1 MKSFVNAVEH
11 SLPTNR
17 LDFFGKGG
25 LLMTSKP
32 YYILLAIIV
41 LANFTIWTNAWLTMI
56 IIYAILPLLD

>member
-1 MKSFVNAVEH
+1 
-11 SLPTNR
+11 
-17 LDFFGKGG
+17 
-25 LLMTSKP
+25 MTSKP